1 MREKTFFF
9 LSFWSMGE
17 VDESNDK
24 GRQRWQGGQRP
35 NRRRQGGTGGAAV
48 ELAMATGE
56 IFTRGMEEEEEP
68 GARMVF

>member
-1 MREKTFFF
+1 
-9 LSFWSMGE
+9 MGVGVE
-17 VDESNDK
+17 AYDK
-24 GRQRWQGGQRP
+24 GRRGWQGGQRP

-68 GARMVF
+68 GAFPSGMAFLRRHSG